1 MREVQASD
9 YAVHDLSTM
18 LANRSQ
24 RVLALIVGAAV
35 CIISLLL
42 VPFTRVQL
50 SEMQAYQPAMFSA
63 VICFELITA
72 YVLYSQFRVNRTP
85 SVLMLAAGYLF
96 SAGMVS
102 MYLLTFPGIF
112 SPSGL
117 FHAGLQTAP
126 WMYLFWHMGLPLA
139 IFFYMLFETK
149 YKGMQLSPRMASHA
163 TVLTLS
169 VTVLLIG
176 GLSLL
181 TTKFHEWMPVLLV
194 KGRLTP
200 LFNYGFGL
208 PIVIVSLIVLALFYR
223 MTKGRTV
230 TAAWLC
236 VALLASLLDV
246 LIILCGG
253 GRFSI
258 GWYLAKWNTFVCA
271 NAVLAGM
278 IYEFTKMYLKLT
290 VLYRKVTDSENEY
303 KALFRESQL
312 AERKIAKQN
321 EIIERMLESSHEA
334 IVMCDADGRVVFA
347 NRRFEQL
354 FERPLLS
361 GQQLADYCER
371 MMAAH
376 GSLAGMIELYFEGRQ
391 KPFRERISIV
401 TSKEKTRYYECYVSP
416 ISDELSGMLHG
427 HLFGFHD
434 RTDEVRMVY
443 YDELTGLPN
452 RRYLGERLTEAL
464 ERSKDGMSTFS
475 VFFMD
480 LDGFKKVN
488 DTLGHELG
496 DRLLQEVADI
506 LTSCI
511 GNRGV
516 CARWAGDEFIVL
528 LERIERKEQVEEIA
542 RQIIQTIHDLRE
554 VDGLGVHVTASIG
567 IAIYPKDGSE
577 GKALLQHA
585 DQAMYEAKIR
595 GKNNC
600 RFYSP
605 LQ

>member
-1 MREVQASD
+1 MREHQAPD
-9 YAVHDLSTM
+9 HTVHDLTTM
-18 LANRSQ
+18 PANRSQ
-24 RVLALIVGAAV
+24 RVLALCIGAAV
-35 CIISLLL
+35 CLISLLL
-42 VPFTRVQL
+42 APFARVQL
-50 SEMQAYQPAMFSA
+50 AEMHAYQPAIFSA

-72 YVLYSQFRVNRTP
+72 YVLYSQFRVNGTP

-96 SAGMVS
+96 SASMVA

-112 SPSGL
+112 APSGL

-126 WMYLFWHMGLPLA
+126 WLYLFWHMGLPIA
-139 IFFYMLFETK
+139 IFLYMRFETK
-149 YKGMQLSPRMASHA
+149 YQNMRLSPRTADRA
-163 TVLTLS
+163 TVLTIS
-169 VTVLLIG
+169 ATVLLIG

-181 TTKFHEWMPVLLV
+181 TTKFHDWMPALLV

-200 LFNYGFGL
+200 LFIYGLGL
-208 PIVIVSLIVLALFYR
+208 PIVFVSLIVLALFYKS
-223 MTKGRTV
+223 TKGRTV
-230 TAAWLC
+230 TSAWLC
-236 VALLASLLDV
+236 VALLASVLDV
-246 LIILCGG
+246 LIILGGG
-253 GRFSI
+253 GRFSV

-278 IYEFTKMYLKLT
+278 IHEFTKMYMKLIQ
-290 VLYRKVTDSENEY
+290 LYRKVTESEDEY
-303 KALFRESQL
+303 KTLFRESRL

-334 IVMCDADGRVVFA
+334 IVMCDTDGRVVFA
-347 NRRFEQL
+347 NRRFEKL

-371 MMAAH
+371 MMASH
-376 GSLAGMIELYFEGRQ
+376 GTLAAIIGMYFEGRQ
-391 KPFRERISIV
+391 KPFRERVSLV
-401 TSKEKTRYYECYVSP
+401 TSKEKTKYYECYVSP

-464 ERSKDGMSTFS
+464 ERSKDGMTTFS

-506 LTSCI
+506 LNLCV
-511 GNRGV
+511 GNRGL

-528 LERIERKEQVEEIA
+528 LEPIGTKEQAEEIA
-542 RQIIQTIHDLRE
+542 RKIIHTIDDLRE
-554 VDGLGVHVTASIG
+554 VDGLEAHVTASIG
-567 IAIYPKDGSE
+567 IAVYPKDGSE
-577 GKALLQHA
+577 GKDLLQHA

-600 RFYSP
+600 CFYSAA
-605 LQ
+605 Q